1 MLPNVAKLAVIVV
14 CDDDPETREQ
24 LCRNLADD
32 RFTPLPAESAEE
44 ALRLCR
50 YDAPDAL
57 LLDLGLPDASGL
69 DVLRE
74 IRGSDGVAP
83 LFDSALPIIVV
94 SGRGGDDERV
104 RGLTEGADDYLTKPF
119 VYPELLIRLRNLLDG
134 RGRAHTAPTRIGEL
148 SIDFASRTV
157 EVAGR
162 RVELANKEFE
172 LLRAL
177 AREPQTVFTKS
188 ELLHEVWGYQSL
200 GRTRTLDSHASRLRR
215 KLDPAGRFVVNCW
228 GVPLYSLMTPIPVTK

>member
-1 MLPNVAKLAVIVV
+1 MLPVVPTLATVIV
-14 CDDDPETREQ
+14 CEDDEPTREQ
-24 LCRNLADD
+24 LCRNLGED
-32 RFTPLPAESAEE
+32 RFLALPAATADE
-44 ALRLCR
+44 ALRMCR

-74 IRGSDGVAP
+74 IRRPDVAA
-83 LFDSALPIIVV
+83 LFDPTLPIIVV
-94 SGRGGDDERV
+94 SGRGAQDERV
-104 RGLTEGADDYLTKPF
+104 RGLDEGADDYLAKPF
-119 VYPELLIRLRNLLDG
+119 SYRELLIRLRNLLER
-134 RGRAHTAPTRIGEL
+134 RGGIHAGPTRIGEL
-148 SIDFASRTV
+148 SVDFASRAV

-162 RVELANKEFE
+162 PVRLANKEFE

-177 AREPQTVFTKS
+177 AREPQRVFTKA

-215 KLDPAGRFVVNCW
+215 KLDPGGSFVVNCW
-228 GVPLYSLMTPIPVTK
+228 GVGYRLVEGSP